1 MSPRKKGKNFWGLA
15 GLIAV
20 GLLFSALLFWRVP
33 LTGEQQVDGI
43 IGVLLSL
50 YISSIP
56 AANVLDMLFY
66 SRGAQLQ
73 GLSRQ
78 AYAGWWVL
86 NGLTLLTGWWGI
98 FIALIRFTAKR

>member
-1 MSPRKKGKNFWGLA
+1 MSARKQGKNFWGLV
-15 GLIAV
+15 GLIAAGLAFS
-20 GLLFSALLFWRVP
+20 GLLFLRVP
-33 LTGEQQVDGI
+33 LTGAHQMDGI

-56 AANVLDMLFY
+56 AANVLDMLFFA
-66 SRGAQLQ
+66 RGAHLQ

-78 AYAGWWVL
+78 ACAGWWAL
-86 NGLTLLTGWWGI
+86 NGLTLLTGWLGI